1 MEGEMMPPMEGGMPP
16 PPMEGGM
23 PPEMMPPPP
32 MEGVMPPGP
41 PPMMQ
46 KGGFVLSKDKEAEIL
61 EKDAPQ
67 TIEQKRAMTQ
77 QPPMVTP
84 DGKRVQQGFSAPSG
98 YAHGGEI
105 HEGLGFEAKDIRPAN
120 VGQMRQN
127 AEDALN
133 ILKGYEKSFASKQ
146 RTDEKLV

>member
-1 MEGEMMPPMEGGMPP
+1 MPP

-23 PPEMMPPPP
+23 PPEMLA
-32 MEGVMPPGP
+32 GRPPGPP

-46 KGGFVLSKDKEAEIL
+46 KGGFVLSKDKEADIL

-67 TIEQKRAMTQ
+67 SIEQKRTMTQ
-77 QPPMVTP
+77 QPSMVTP
-84 DGKRVQQGFSAPSG
+84 EGKRVQQGFSAPSG

-105 HEGLGFEAKDIRPAN
+105 HEGLGFEAKDVKPAN

-133 ILKGYEKSFASKQ
+133 LLKGYEKSFASKQ
-146 RTDEKLV
+146 RTDEKLT

>member
-1 MEGEMMPPMEGGMPP
+1 MPP

-32 MEGVMPPGP
+32 MEGAMP

-46 KGGFVLSKDKEAEIL
+46 KGGFVLSKGKEAEIL
-61 EKDAPQ
+61 EKDIPQ

-105 HEGLGFEAKDIRPAN
+105 HEGLGFEAKDIKPAN
-120 VGQMRQN
+120 VGQIRQN

-146 RTDEKLV
+146 RTDEKLT